1 MTNSPRLDILG
12 KVPQQGTARLEGLDM
27 DNGKLTI
34 RKRKT
39 LSDQLYGQILEQIVS
54 GALKQGEKLP
64 SENQICSAFG
74 VSRPVVREA
83 LRKLQDDGLV
93 EARRGVGSF
102 VRKRPPQRLIEFT
115 TADSVSG
122 LMRAMEARMVVEKAT
137 ARLAAQ
143 RAGSREI
150 AKIEAA
156 LKTLENLMRRREVAL
171 DADFDFHL
179 AIAEASGNDAFVIML
194 NAIRDVMERTI
205 DVAQSLT
212 REGSQARI
220 DRVTQEHRQIYEA
233 ILARDVEAAGL
244 TMAYHL
250 LQARQRVTDYAR
262 EV

>member
-1 MTNSPRLDILG
+1 MISDGPN
-12 KVPQQGTARLEGLDM
+12 M
-27 DNGKLTI
+27 DSGRLTI

-54 GALKQGEKLP
+54 GTLEQGEKLP

-102 VRKRPPQRLIEFT
+102 VRKRPPQRLIEFA

-137 ARLAAQ
+137 AKLAAQ
-143 RAGSREI
+143 RAGSHEI
-150 AKIEAA
+150 ARIEAA
-156 LKTLENLMRRREVAL
+156 LKALDDTMQRREVAR

-179 AIAEASGNDAFVIML
+179 AVAEASGNEVFVTML
-194 NAIRDVMERTI
+194 NAIRDVMERAI
-205 DVAQSLT
+205 DVAQSIT
-212 REGSQARI
+212 REGSQSRI
-220 DRVTQEHRQIYEA
+220 DRVVREHRQVYEA
-233 ILARDVEAAGL
+233 IVARDAEAAGL
-244 TMAYHL
+244 SMAYHL
-250 LQARQRVTDYAR
+250 LQSRQRVTDYAR
-262 EV
+262 EE

>member
-1 MTNSPRLDILG
+1 MTDSPRLDIFG
-12 KVPQQGTARLEGLDM
+12 KVPQQETARLDGLDM

-64 SENQICSAFG
+64 SENRICSAFG

-102 VRKRPPQRLIEFT
+102 VRKRPPQRLIEFA

-233 ILARDVEAAGL
+233 ILARDIDAAGL